1 MDVAAQYNP
10 AMTYPPHVVVV
21 RFKRIRERVEGRK
34 PGKVHVSC
42 HASGCEEGKDT
53 HPQILHLEK
62 TFSTFIPLAMFRE
75 NIVLAL
81 CAAIASAYALPSSF
95 QATNPCPTDTEMAC
109 FDVINSSLCL
119 SQNASRN
126 GTAAQMA
133 ACVDYP
139 GGMSDLPGSS
149 KIVFSTVALEAHERP
164 GAKLGFNNEAKILR
178 DVSHTG
184 HSLLAGS
191 GKDWCLKSCLG
202 GDIVLRVL
210 LSVGAHACLEEAT
223 RRFKSRVEQGGCGG
237 SASVVYQGISPDN
250 WTITTYAWSDGSFT
264 NIAQRELAC
273 GTTNTFLGATGRWYT
288 VTSYY
293 LGDNGRKVASEAP
306 LTNMCAAE
314 DKDCHESH
322 KPDALILAD
331 GKNWSHV
338 DVSSDE
344 LIELLEIANDATT
357 AAA

>member
-1 MDVAAQYNP
+1 
-10 AMTYPPHVVVV
+10 
-21 RFKRIRERVEGRK
+21 
-34 PGKVHVSC
+34 
-42 HASGCEEGKDT
+42 
-53 HPQILHLEK
+53 
-62 TFSTFIPLAMFRE
+62 MFRE

-149 KIVFSTVALEAHERP
+149 KVRTIPSTKLCALA
-164 GAKLGFNNEAKILR
+164 LTIL
-178 DVSHTG
+178 
-184 HSLLAGS
+184 
-191 GKDWCLKSCLG
+191 
-202 GDIVLRVL
+202 
-210 LSVGAHACLEEAT
+210 
-223 RRFKSRVEQGGCGG
+223 VEQGGCGG

-331 GKNWSHV
+331 GKN
-338 DVSSDE
+338 
-344 LIELLEIANDATT
+344 
-357 AAA
+357 